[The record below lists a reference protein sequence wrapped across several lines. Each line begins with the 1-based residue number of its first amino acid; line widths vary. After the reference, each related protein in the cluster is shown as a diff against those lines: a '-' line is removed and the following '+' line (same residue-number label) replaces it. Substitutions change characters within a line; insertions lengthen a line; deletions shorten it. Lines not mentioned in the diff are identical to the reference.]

1 MVRRARDPDPLRRSG
16 GTDDLPDLPG
26 GFKRMIGADFPVWE
40 FRAIR
45 DHCIRRKMTLADFV
59 RQAVREKLA
68 ADQSIG

>member
-26 GFKRMIGADFPVWE
+26 EMRKLLGADFRLSE
-40 FRAIR
+40 YRKIR
-45 DHCIRRKMTLADFV
+45 DHCIRRKITMADFV

-68 ADQSIG
+68 ADQSTG